1 MYIVHCMYK
10 NFQMR
15 GTWLPGPPL
24 HIQSPF
30 VRQPTVC
37 ANRFVPFEPS
47 HDAVH
52 IVSFTT
58 QCTLP
63 PFNVGADIG
72 SLAPDSTHQNVL
84 GRFKVP
90 LIDGAVRLLDL
101 FQIADFNQLN
111 SFVSFPNDYT
121 TGHTWKSCEWFLLKR
136 LLLSFSITIHVN
148 YWLWSCYQAYRL
160 LPKCFLC
167 FAFDVWY
174 SYLKAKLLPK
184 ISIIGR

>member
-1 MYIVHCMYK
+1 
-10 NFQMR
+10 MR

-30 VRQPTVC
+30 VRHEV
-37 ANRFVPFEPS
+37 
-47 HDAVH
+47 
-52 IVSFTT
+52 VSLPAQ

-63 PFNVGADIG
+63 PLNVGADIG
-72 SLAPDSTHQNVL
+72 SLPPDTTHQNVP

-101 FQIADFNQLN
+101 FQRADFNQLN
-111 SFVSFPNDYT
+111 AFISFPDDYT
-121 TGHTWKSCEWFLLKR
+121 TGHTLKSCEWCLLKR

-184 ISIIGR
+184 IFHNWAVRIWHTPQTGTVGWN